1 MSTPTPQQR
10 IEADVKTAMK
20 ERKKEELSTL
30 RMLLGDL
37 KNKRIELG
45 REVDEGEFV
54 ALVRRAVKQRQDAAT
69 QYRDGDRDE
78 LADKEEREAEFL
90 STYLPAAPSDDEIR
104 AAITEYV
111 TAENLSGPQAMG
123 KVMPAMI
130 QRFGGR
136 ADNATISRIAREVL

>member
-20 ERKKEELSTL
+20 ERRKEELSTL

-37 KNKRIELG
+37 KNKKIELG
-45 REVDEGEFV
+45 RDVQEDEFM
-54 ALVRRAVKQRQDAAT
+54 AIVRRSVKQRQDAAQ
-69 QYRDGDRDE
+69 QYRDGDRQE
-78 LADKEEREAEFL
+78 LAEKEEREAETL
-90 STYLPAAPSDDEIR
+90 GGYLPAAPSDDEIR
-104 AAITEYV
+104 AAITEFV
-111 TAENLSGPQAMG
+111 TSENLSGPAAMG

-130 QRFGGR
+130 QRFEGR